1 MLDALKQAQALRD
14 KPEEA
19 LRALEAVRA
28 QDPTGAVL
36 AIQAA
41 TAARLSKKYQ
51 VGSRWAR
58 QAMADAEGNRALVG
72 SAEELL
78 ATLGPAAADRPVTPT
93 GPLGKTFEEACHALR
108 DLIGQGRGPMPLE
121 GRAVSDAA
129 CAVEKALD
137 VPAPSLRRAALL
149 EVTTKDGGELRLC
162 WAAVGTP
169 EGVLAVG
176 PVARSFVPT
185 AYRLSNGYDITL
197 QQADLVPGGAPEIA
211 VQIAETRTG
220 LDLALN
226 EVREVGLLRLVV
238 LTTDRGGLLST
249 PSLTLSRHETVRVA
263 VPESKGM
270 PAGYEH
276 SVDLGK
282 TGEFQMRVA
291 WGPNQITL
299 TRSGGKA
306 KPDQEGTIEL
316 FPGPS
321 PWASAAPAGSQ

>member
-1 MLDALKQAQALRD
+1 
-14 KPEEA
+14 
-19 LRALEAVRA
+19 
-28 QDPTGAVL
+28 
-36 AIQAA
+36 
-41 TAARLSKKYQ
+41 
-51 VGSRWAR
+51 
-58 QAMADAEGNRALVG
+58 MADAEGNPALVRT
-72 SAEELL
+72 AEELL
-78 ATLGPAAADRPVTPT
+78 AKLGPAAADRPVTPT
-93 GPLGKTFEEACHALR
+93 APLGKTFEEACHALR
-108 DLIGQGRGPMPLE
+108 DLVGQGRGPIPFE
-121 GRAVSDAA
+121 GRGATDAT
-129 CAVEKALD
+129 CDIEKPLD
-137 VPAPSLRRAALL
+137 VPAPTLRRAAIL
-149 EVTTKDGGELRLC
+149 EVTTKDGGELRLG
-162 WAAVGTP
+162 WAAVATP

-238 LTTDRGGLLST
+238 LTTDRGGLLAT

-263 VPESKGM
+263 VPDSKGL

-276 SVDLGK
+276 SADLGK
-282 TGEFQMRVA
+282 TEEFQLRVA

-299 TRSGGKA
+299 TRTGGKA

-321 PWASAAPAGSQ
+321 AAGPGAPAGSH